1 MFCPLITE
9 GIAVRI
15 AGNNTAKCR
24 TKMLTIKPLYS
35 SAATYFVFSPS
46 GNADAMPDIC
56 CGQVW
61 QDRGLVSVVSVVSGS
76 WTLASSHRL
85 ARGLEDAE
93 AGLRLAAL
101 GSGTKHSNDARV
113 QTAPSETSRG
123 FIRSIM
129 CQRKQE

>member
-1 MFCPLITE
+1 
-9 GIAVRI
+9 
-15 AGNNTAKCR
+15 
-24 TKMLTIKPLYS
+24 MLTIKPLYS

-113 QTAPSETSRG
+113 QPAPSETSRG

-129 CQRKQE
+129 CQRKQECRKRLEDNPTDCYFQ